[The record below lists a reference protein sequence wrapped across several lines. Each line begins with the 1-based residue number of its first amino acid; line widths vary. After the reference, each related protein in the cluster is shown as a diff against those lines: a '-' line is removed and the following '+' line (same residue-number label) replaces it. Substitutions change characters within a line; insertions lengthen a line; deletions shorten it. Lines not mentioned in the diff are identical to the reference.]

1 MIEHL
6 NPHRHVTIHRV
17 HRARKTRII
26 SPHDHF
32 NRVFDLLVDFAVFD
46 VTLGHV
52 FDALV
57 HAAVVAYGADD
68 EVDFSEDAVG
78 VGGVVVDEGAAGSFD
93 DADALAAFDGE
104 FAGDVGVGDVGVVE
118 ELVGFFDGVED
129 FGEAGPVVEEGVVPG
144 FVEFGF
150 DGVVFFAGEGG
161 AHVVGNVDAAE
172 GADAVDAFGP
182 APGAVEGEFEVGV
195 VGDVFTYVFEVV
207 FDGEFSEFF
216 AGGVDHAKVAL
227 VDFQFAF
234 GSDQTEVAGLEFV
247 EEFDFVEEGA
257 DDGQE
262 FGGEGL
268 GFVDLFQEVV
278 TFFFEKWLGYA
289 AGLCCDGMDGTSAG
303 GFDEVLAD
311 LAEAD
316 DFADEVGI
324 FFEKRDNMAFFG
336 TCIR

>member
-1 MIEHL
+1 MSIYSV
-6 NPHRHVTIHRV
+6 NCT
-17 HRARKTRII
+17 RKTRII

-32 NRVFDLLVDFAVFD
+32 DAVLDLLVDFAVFD
-46 VTLGHV
+46 VALGHV

-57 HAAVVAYGADD
+57 HAAVVADGADY
-68 EVDFSEDAVG
+68 EVDFGEDAVG
-78 VGGVVVDEGAAGSFD
+78 VGGVVVDEGAAGGFD

-104 FAGDVGVGDVGVVE
+104 FAGDVGVGDVGVGE

-150 DGVVFFAGEGG
+150 DGGVFFAGEGG
-161 AHVVGNVDAAE
+161 AHVVGDVDAAE
-172 GADAVDAFGP
+172 GSDAVDAFGP

-195 VGDVFTYVFEVV
+195 VSDVFTDVFEVV
-207 FDGEFSEFF
+207 FDGKFSEFF
-216 AGGVDHAKVAL
+216 AGGVDHAKIAL
-227 VDFQFAF
+227 VDFEFAF
-234 GSDQTEVAGLEFV
+234 GSDETEVAGLEFV
-247 EEFDFVEEGA
+247 EKFDFVEERP
-257 DDGQE
+257 DDGEE

-278 TFFFEKWLGYA
+278 TFFFAEWLGDA
-289 AGLCCDGMDGTSAG
+289 AGLCCDGVDGTPAS

-311 LAEAD
+311 LAQAD
-316 DFADEVGI
+316 DFTDEVGI
-324 FFEKRDNMAFFG
+324 FFEKSDNMAFFG